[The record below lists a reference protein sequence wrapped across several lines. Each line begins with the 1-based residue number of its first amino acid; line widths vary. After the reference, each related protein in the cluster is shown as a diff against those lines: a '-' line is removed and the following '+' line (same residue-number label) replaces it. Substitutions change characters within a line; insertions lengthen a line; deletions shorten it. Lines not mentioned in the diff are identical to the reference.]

1 MLQYLLVTCCL
12 PGCLSVLANQAGSFE
27 EFHFEKSKS
36 EESGG
41 GGGGGEKVTKVTM
54 TRTTRSF
61 SSVRRHPTVLV
72 EDVGTEDEEMLEEQ
86 SSENSNTEG
95 SNGGKEAPNKAFI
108 VIDGVTGQKTK
119 EDSVIINHTKVSER
133 SERSCVHCDDRAVAR
148 EGGAASIKP
157 SAAEG
162 GGGGGEIP
170 PSTTQVISTTK
181 KSQCATNPLLTP
193 RLLRAASKSPRSTTR
208 AKRAAS

>member
-119 EDSVIINHTKVSER
+119 EDSVIVNHTKVSER
-133 SERSCVHCDDRAVAR
+133 SCVHRDDRAVAR

-157 SAAEG
+157 SAAESQAQRKAKRSGKG
-162 GGGGGEIP
+162 GGGV
-170 PSTTQVISTTK
+170 SHLK
-181 KSQCATNPLLTP
+181 KSKICLS
-193 RLLRAASKSPRSTTR
+193 RA
-208 AKRAAS
+208 